1 MDATVEFL
9 GYSANDGNSQHLCQ
23 FVATRDA
30 ELRWGMPLTCKRTD
44 WILMTMMMMN
54 ADATWMWYE
63 VLKKSERRRAIEAHR
78 VVDSLSEQT
87 ASPATHGASMSD
99 VTTFTNPLA
108 SLHNDVVSHTR
119 ILRYVRLMSASSK
132 NRVTWCEA
140 KAHVLAMRMLWDI
153 KVISGVDL
161 S

>member
-1 MDATVEFL
+1 
-9 GYSANDGNSQHLCQ
+9 
-23 FVATRDA
+23 
-30 ELRWGMPLTCKRTD
+30 
-44 WILMTMMMMN
+44 
-54 ADATWMWYE
+54 MWYE

-108 SLHNDVVSHTR
+108 SLYNDAVSHTR
-119 ILRYVRLMSASSK
+119 ILHYVRLMSASSK
-132 NRVTWCEA
+132 NRVTLTWCEA